1 MQLKTISYALLI
13 AGAAAFA
20 AVATTSPSLAAKKK
34 AKAAAEEPTAF
45 CFQVQK
51 PVCASR
57 GGTMM
62 TYASACFAQKDGA
75 KVVREGACKPAK
87 MAKASKKKAGKKK

>member
-1 MQLKTISYALLI
+1 MQIKTITYALMI

-20 AVATTSPSLAAKKK
+20 VVGTASPSLAAKKK
-34 AKAAAEEPTAF
+34 AKAAVEEPTAF

-51 PVCASR
+51 PVCATR

-62 TYASACFAQKDGA
+62 TYASACFAEKDGA

-87 MAKASKKKAGKKK
+87 MAKASKKKAAKKK